1 MHKQDWE
8 IISCSLCWSRREPLR
23 SLPRH
28 PRSCLPSPVF
38 NDKEEESN
46 LYIHANGDVSHND
59 RKRKGSVNHV
69 IMSVT
74 LARPLKTLT
83 LISSGWTVTAY
94 NRIYIDLGLWCC
106 DWDVDWIILDFFR
119 GCSSMLSFPML
130 VKYDGFYPTRW
141 LQGYNDFR
149 PTRLDFA
156 RFG

>member
-1 MHKQDWE
+1 MLKVAESVESLSLYNQSSRTRRLQKYSSSSTCSTQNAQDWE
-8 IISCSLCWSRREPLR
+8 ISSCSLCWSRREPLK
-23 SLPRH
+23 SLPKH
-28 PRSCLPSPVF
+28 PRSCPPSPVF
-38 NDKEEESN
+38 YVKEEESI

-106 DWDVDWIILDFFR
+106 DWCWLDNFGFF
-119 GCSSMLSFPML
+119 
-130 VKYDGFYPTRW
+130 
-141 LQGYNDFR
+141 QGV
-149 PTRLDFA
+149 
-156 RFG
+156 